1 MQKIHIIHV
10 KSQGKEW
17 ERQISYNY
25 TCVWDLKNKKQREA
39 ETDSSTE
46 NWWLTE
52 GRKVGA
58 KEVKGIKRFR
68 FPIKNK

>member
-1 MQKIHIIHV
+1 M
-10 KSQGKEW
+10 
-17 ERQISYNY
+17 
-25 TCVWDLKNKKQREA
+25 WDLKNKKQREA

-52 GRKVGA
+52 GRRVGA